1 MTIDVAC
8 AIIFFFGF
16 WHGYSRGIIH
26 TIFNLL
32 TWMFGLTLA
41 FKMSPVMRNI
51 LQTIFDTDSDLLVL
65 VAFAINLGFVFF
77 LMRAIAKGIEGVLKF
92 AFLGIF
98 NRAVGG
104 VATGGFYVLIFSIL
118 LYFVNMA
125 NALNENTLRESRTFP
140 LLKEMPPK
148 TWNLIKRFQPFA
160 KELFNDS
167 TDWMDRLKKEG
178 IQRTES
184 QQKTYRPPD
193 SGEGIETDPED
204 TKTRRQPSDES
215 SGIEE

>member
-77 LMRAIAKGIEGVLKF
+77 LMRAIAKGIESKVDALDEK
-92 AFLGIF
+92 
-98 NRAVGG
+98 VE
-104 VATGGFYVLIFSIL
+104 T
-118 LYFVNMA
+118 MA
-125 NALNENTLRESRTFP
+125 AALNAFIDRVTRKRE
-140 LLKEMPPK
+140 
-148 TWNLIKRFQPFA
+148 
-160 KELFNDS
+160 
-167 TDWMDRLKKEG
+167 G
-178 IQRTES
+178 
-184 QQKTYRPPD
+184 
-193 SGEGIETDPED
+193 
-204 TKTRRQPSDES
+204 
-215 SGIEE
+215 